1 MCYGRTLLRDGFGK
15 LAASGPSCLP
25 AALALGLQVRGTN
38 RDTGRGGLTRRI
50 RLCSAGSGLSKRKAP
65 TGIEPV

>member
-38 RDTGRGGLTRRI
+38 RDTGRGPDPPHSALQRGIGL
-50 RLCSAGSGLSKRKAP
+50 
-65 TGIEPV
+65 V